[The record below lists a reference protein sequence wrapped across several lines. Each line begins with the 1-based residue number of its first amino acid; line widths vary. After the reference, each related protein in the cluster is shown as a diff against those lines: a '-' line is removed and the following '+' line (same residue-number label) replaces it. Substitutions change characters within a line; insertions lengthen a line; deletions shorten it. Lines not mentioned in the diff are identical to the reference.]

1 MVEVQVGFKTIDL
14 PYTIWV
20 YGATEEMFD
29 ELTDEDTKAELIDGV
44 MIVHS
49 PASLRHEHI
58 SGFLGGLMSFYAD
71 VKGHGMVIA
80 SGNGV
85 VHLAT
90 CRKLSPDVF
99 FIRQARVPMT
109 LPKEFEGPPDLVV
122 EVLSPSTRREDLG
135 QKRAAYHD
143 AGVGEIWFVDFE
155 NKRFVIDRKRGDSY
169 VEEIVSEGV
178 VVSSVLDGFWV
189 NVAWVWTEPL
199 PNRMSCLQEIL
210 DRASSR

>member
-1 MVEVQVGFKTIDL
+1 VVEVQVGFKTIDL
-14 PYTIWV
+14 PYTVWV

-58 SGFLGGLMSFYAD
+58 AGFLGGLMSFYAD

-90 CRKLSPDVF
+90 CRKLSPDAF

-109 LPKEFEGPPDLVV
+109 LPKEFEGAPDLVV

-155 NKRFVIDRKRGDSY
+155 NKRFVIDRKRGDGY
-169 VEEIVSEGV
+169 VEEIVSEGA
-178 VVSSVLDGFWV
+178 VVSSVLNGFWV
-189 NVAWVWTEPL
+189 NAAWVWTEPL

-210 DRASSR
+210 DRSSSR